1 MSMLDVARFEVN
13 SERAN
18 LNCNRHPQNTNG
30 SLEIVW
36 LQDFNA
42 MVKTYTNLYEQICS
56 LANLIAAWKKARR
69 GKTKK
74 PYVKKFEE
82 DIAYNLKIVHDQL
95 KNKSY
100 TPKSLVTFVLRDPK
114 TRTISKSAFRDRIV
128 HHALVRIIQPLFDET
143 FMFDSC
149 ANRIG
154 KGSLFALQRF
164 NTFTRK
170 VTYNLKKEAFC
181 LKADIK
187 QILSR

>member
-100 TPKSLVTFVLRDPK
+100 IN
-114 TRTISKSAFRDRIV
+114 RTELIKMITETQISNK
-128 HHALVRIIQPLFDET
+128 
-143 FMFDSC
+143 
-149 ANRIG
+149 
-154 KGSLFALQRF
+154 
-164 NTFTRK
+164 
-170 VTYNLKKEAFC
+170 Y
-181 LKADIK
+181 
-187 QILSR
+187 